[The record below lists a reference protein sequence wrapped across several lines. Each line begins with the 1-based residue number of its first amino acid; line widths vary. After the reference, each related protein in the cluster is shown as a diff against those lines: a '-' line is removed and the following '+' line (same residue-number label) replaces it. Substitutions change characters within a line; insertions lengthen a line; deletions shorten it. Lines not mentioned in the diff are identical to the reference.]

1 MFIPRKWSLS
11 MSNHLKVLFEVSGI
25 ERGGSQMLPSQEITK
40 IFTSY
45 LQNKQIPASINNNLA
60 ISY

>member
-1 MFIPRKWSLS
+1 
-11 MSNHLKVLFEVSGI
+11 MSNRLKVLFEVSGI
-25 ERGGSQMLPSQEITK
+25 GRGGSQMLPSQEITK